1 MTRSAYAVQVLGSCI
16 EVQEVGST
24 SSNCGEFRKLM
35 KEVKNH
41 NIYSGHMVT
50 REEFIVSNMEDNQVK
65 FAFDTIFTSNNN
77 KGSSITVERA

>member
-24 SSNCGEFRKLM
+24 SSYCGEFRKLM

-41 NIYSGHMVT
+41 NIYSGHMIT
-50 REEFIVSNMEDNQVK
+50 KEFIVSNMEDNQVK

>member
-1 MTRSAYAVQVLGSCI
+1 
-16 EVQEVGST
+16 
-24 SSNCGEFRKLM
+24 M

-41 NIYSGHMVT
+41 NIYSGHMAT
-50 REEFIVSNMEDNQVK
+50 REEFIVSNMEDKQVK

>member
-1 MTRSAYAVQVLGSCI
+1 
-16 EVQEVGST
+16 
-24 SSNCGEFRKLM
+24 M

-65 FAFDTIFTSNNN
+65 FAFNTIFTSNNN